1 MYDFIECDRKKLE
14 ELGRLL
20 DDVCFTK
27 VSTVKKYK
35 KQGTIIEYAVDKE
48 HLEYG
53 RFETLMKELYVE
65 KQYGLKLLSKHCGS
79 DLVTY
84 SRLRSI
90 VKNMGLLRT
99 GQSVVTSKLKEVR
112 SKNAQGENN
121 PWFNW
126 PENIKMKDSHHKH
139 HLCGWFT
146 DSRGR
151 SHYLRSSYEYAYAKY
166 LDDEG
171 VDFAVESKAFLLSD
185 GRRYRPDFF
194 LFKDGKLDRVVE
206 VKARY
211 VHGSKMRIDKFNM
224 FKEEYSSIPSDI
236 VYGKELFALVGRNQ
250 AEVLKEW
257 KIIINKENDGTR

>member
-1 MYDFIECDRKKLE
+1 MYDFVELDRKKLE
-14 ELGRLL
+14 ELGRLM

-27 VSTVKKYK
+27 VSTIKNYK
-35 KQGTIIEYAVDKE
+35 KHGTIVEYAVDKE
-48 HLEYG
+48 HLKYN
-53 RFETLMKELYVE
+53 RFETLMNELYVE

-79 DLVTY
+79 DFVTY
-84 SRLRSI
+84 SRLRAI
-90 VKNMGLLRT
+90 VKNMGILRT
-99 GQSVVTSKLKEVR
+99 GRVVVTNKVKEVR
-112 SKNAQGENN
+112 SKNVQGENN

-139 HLCGWFT
+139 HLCGHFI
-146 DSRGR
+146 DSRGQ

-194 LFKDGKLDRVVE
+194 LFKDGKLNKVVE

-211 VHGSKMRIDKFNM
+211 LEGSSLRIDKFNM
-224 FKEEYSSIPSDI
+224 FKEEYPGILSEIIYGSNLFEI
-236 VYGKELFALVGRNQ
+236 VGKSYGT
-250 AEVLKEW
+250 VLREW
-257 KIIINKENDGTR
+257 KNIINKEDNGTR